1 MNEKIRSV
9 LVNPSFSIKQTMEV
23 IDKSALG
30 IALVVENSGKL
41 IGVVTD
47 GDIRR
52 AIIKEISLNEKVSN
66 LISKNPIVLHRG
78 YNSHHVLRVFSE
90 FGKRIKHIP
99 VIDEM
104 GRVVDLLSYTDYFE
118 LKDNQNIVVRA
129 KAPLRVSFAGGGTDV
144 NQYMNT
150 DTGIVLSSTINK
162 HCYGSL
168 LRRSDRKII
177 IHSIDY
183 NLTVEIPSIESIKY
197 DGKLDLVKA
206 VLSIMKPSYGMDLCL
221 RSDVPPGTGL
231 GGSSSVV
238 AVVIGLLNYF
248 RAKKLDEY
256 QIAQMAYQAERIELG
271 IAGGWQDQYAAV
283 FGGFNFMEFSR
294 DDIVVHPLKLKPDL
308 LNELE
313 YHLLLCYTG
322 KTRNSGEI
330 VKKQTDSF
338 VAGKKEVIEAFEGTK
353 RISNLMK
360 NALLKGKLQDFAH
373 LLHLAWQEKKKF
385 NSMVTND
392 RIDTLYNVGLENGAI
407 GGKVLGA
414 GGGGYILFFCSDGSK
429 EIIRQKL
436 IEENAAIT
444 DFNFDFSGLQVW
456 PGTNISKLTKNMVIG
471 VNDR

>member
-150 DTGIVLSSTINK
+150 DTGIVLSSTI
-162 HCYGSL
+162 
-168 LRRSDRKII
+168 I
-177 IHSIDY
+177 
-183 NLTVEIPSIESIKY
+183 
-197 DGKLDLVKA
+197 
-206 VLSIMKPSYGMDLCL
+206 
-221 RSDVPPGTGL
+221 
-231 GGSSSVV
+231 
-238 AVVIGLLNYF
+238 
-248 RAKKLDEY
+248 
-256 QIAQMAYQAERIELG
+256 
-271 IAGGWQDQYAAV
+271 
-283 FGGFNFMEFSR
+283 
-294 DDIVVHPLKLKPDL
+294 
-308 LNELE
+308 
-313 YHLLLCYTG
+313 
-322 KTRNSGEI
+322 
-330 VKKQTDSF
+330 
-338 VAGKKEVIEAFEGTK
+338 
-353 RISNLMK
+353 
-360 NALLKGKLQDFAH
+360 
-373 LLHLAWQEKKKF
+373 
-385 NSMVTND
+385 
-392 RIDTLYNVGLENGAI
+392 
-407 GGKVLGA
+407 
-414 GGGGYILFFCSDGSK
+414 
-429 EIIRQKL
+429 
-436 IEENAAIT
+436 
-444 DFNFDFSGLQVW
+444 
-456 PGTNISKLTKNMVIG
+456 
-471 VNDR
+471 